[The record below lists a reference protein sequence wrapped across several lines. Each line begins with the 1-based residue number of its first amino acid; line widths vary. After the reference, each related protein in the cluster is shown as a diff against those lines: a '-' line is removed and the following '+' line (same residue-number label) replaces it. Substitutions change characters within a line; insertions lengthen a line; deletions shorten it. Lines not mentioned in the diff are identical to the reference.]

1 MSPGGPGTSLT
12 GAAAVIWDPIR
23 TLRRVAEERRA
34 LPGLVMV
41 AANAALGVVLSAIF
55 VLTGVTRRSVVEQAA
70 QRPGLHPDTPE
81 LVARVAEVGTLG
93 LAALSPVAIW
103 LAVSLLMHLA
113 TRLFGGTGPL
123 SSMLGVA
130 GVAQAPLLVGS
141 LLGAVLSGLR
151 VLAGVASPVG
161 ASLDYL
167 GFLVGLGFSLWY
179 VVLVVIGAALA
190 RNIGYG
196 ESAGSCALSCVGLAV
211 LIILVVIAA
220 AVVIFATVNAA
231 AP

>member
-1 MSPGGPGTSLT
+1 
-12 GAAAVIWDPIR
+12 
-23 TLRRVAEERRA
+23 
-34 LPGLVMV
+34 MV
-41 AANAALGVVLSAIF
+41 AANTALGVALGAIF
-55 VLTGVTRRSVVEQAA
+55 VLTGVTRRSVVQQAA
-70 QRPGLHPDTPE
+70 QQPGLHPDAPE
-81 LVARVAEVGTLG
+81 LVARAAEIGTLA
-93 LAALSPVAIW
+93 LAALSPFAIW

-113 TRLFGGTGPL
+113 TRLFGGAGPL

-141 LLGAVLSGLR
+141 LLGAVLSGLQ
-151 VLAGVASPVG
+151 VLAGVVSPVG

-190 RNIGYG
+190 RDIGYG
-196 ESAGSCALSCVGLAV
+196 ESAGSCALSCVGLCV